1 LDRPTCS
8 VDAFLLLTEIAHAL
22 ATSGYDPETEFDVG
36 LEVLLEVV
44 LDAVAA
50 LRTHRGGR

>member
-1 LDRPTCS
+1 LGRPTRRA
-8 VDAFLLLTEIAHAL
+8 DAFPLLTETAQAL

-36 LEVLLEVV
+36 LEVV